1 MASRGSAHRVN
12 SKQSLASY
20 YLQFSAINSQMDN
33 HSGALISAQKAL
45 NVLKGDVRGWQRWCE
60 SRTKKENW
68 QEQLRILGLCSSFND
83 SISIHIIETLTEAT
97 SYFLKAWKSNCSSS
111 KIQDPSAKE
120 LVGEFTIKDVMNI
133 KCMTHTEYLLS
144 A

>member
-1 MASRGSAHRVN
+1 
-12 SKQSLASY
+12 
-20 YLQFSAINSQMDN
+20 MDN

-60 SRTKKENW
+60 SKTKKENW

-111 KIQDPSAKE
+111 KIQDPSVKE
-120 LVGEFTIKDVMNI
+120 LVGEFTIKDIMNI
-133 KCMTHTEYLLS
+133 KSMTHTEYLLS